1 MTSTPA
7 TTQPGSEDAGDD
19 RSEGSK
25 PAYDYRSPLPTRV
38 SSACERCRRNKSRC
52 DPFRP
57 CSLCVRANV
66 ECSSSTSVT
75 ATTHPRKRRRV
86 QDHTSDHSP
95 HDHATPFRPRE
106 KEAIPDTRNTYV
118 DTNTEVNID
127 AESRRHSVQDGEAD
141 SAMGIAQKICQLN
154 SQHFLK
160 RTVSAIPGGDVCSK
174 PLVSRQDRTQRRPVP
189 SILGYTLPPMDVMRT
204 LLEEYFDAVHWF
216 SLVIYEPRFRTR
228 FQSIE
233 DGLAYPSQK
242 TFLVLLS
249 VVLGMGAWYR
259 SHKGGVDLY
268 HPDEDWRA
276 WGLSLITGA
285 GSQLTDLMDHSSVAS
300 VQTCILLGSYYVYHG
315 KPNLSFALLGA
326 TIKTAQAIGLH
337 REPARGEF
345 EDIEERKR
353 VWWTIYTW
361 DRFASVTYGRPLGIN
376 DKDCNVSTPSDVYEH
391 PFFKQESM
399 AGAESSI
406 CYSTYQRELNKLYMI
421 ASTIIE
427 TIFGIRTVGSIKQ
440 VTGNHYTSEIM
451 EVTKRL
457 WNWRQ
462 CLPAHLV
469 LDNDH
474 DYQQDSSPTSR
485 VHSLQALALQLTLD
499 NLLIIIHRP
508 FLAQQVDHLFKNQ
521 PTNGQA
527 NAHPSLGTSHAVH
540 SSSSSE
546 QWWNAA
552 VRTSKITEMP
562 QLAQLATDS
571 HLVAFLA
578 INLFNSAIVM
588 VVMALSDPLS
598 DRAQEVKRT
607 ITRIFR
613 LQELLGKRSTLSMQ
627 SNIVLKD
634 VIHLLLRRE
643 AEAMLAPIIPSN
655 RQTSRNSSLTSNS
668 AFVSVDDT
676 LRLPLQFPL
685 NSTSE
690 IPGHQEHTTADRV
703 MRFNESLASVQ
714 RVFPN
719 AFDSINNNDGD
730 VSGGWEQGQVAPFHS
745 SETGDGAWPNSDFH
759 NFGIGDGTEPMN
771 DELVDDAGNGLYW
784 FWDSIW
790 SEPLDQ

>member
-1 MTSTPA
+1 MA
-7 TTQPGSEDAGDD
+7 TTPQ
-19 RSEGSK
+19 
-25 PAYDYRSPLPTRV
+25 
-38 SSACERCRRNKSRC
+38 
-52 DPFRP
+52 
-57 CSLCVRANV
+57 
-66 ECSSSTSVT
+66 
-75 ATTHPRKRRRV
+75 
-86 QDHTSDHSP
+86 
-95 HDHATPFRPRE
+95 
-106 KEAIPDTRNTYV
+106 
-118 DTNTEVNID
+118 
-127 AESRRHSVQDGEAD
+127 
-141 SAMGIAQKICQLN
+141 ICQLS

-174 PLVSRQDRTQRRPVP
+174 PLASRQDRTQRRPVS
-189 SILGYTLPPMDVMRT
+189 SILGYALPPMEVMRT
-204 LLEEYFDAVHWF
+204 LLEEYFDAIHWF

-228 FQSIE
+228 FQSLE

-259 SHKGGVDLY
+259 SHKSGADID
-268 HPDEDWRA
+268 HPGEDWRA

-285 GSQLTDLMDHSSVAS
+285 GSQLTDLMDQSSVAS

-315 KPNLSFALLGA
+315 RPNLSFALLGA

-361 DRFASVTYGRPLGIN
+361 DRYAGLRIMSRCAVSHPADWFRFASVTYGRPLGIN
-376 DKDCNVSTPSDVYEH
+376 DKDCNVNTPSDVFEH
-391 PFFKQESM
+391 PCFKQESM
-399 AGAESSI
+399 ARAESSI

-421 ASTIIE
+421 ASPIIE

-457 WNWRQ
+457 WDWRQ
-462 CLPAHLV
+462 CLPPRLV
-469 LDNDH
+469 LDIDH
-474 DYQQDSSPTSR
+474 DYQQDPSPTSR
-485 VHSLQALALQLTLD
+485 VHRLQALALQLTFD

-521 PTNGQA
+521 PANGQA
-527 NAHPSLGTSHAVH
+527 NAHPSLCPSHAAH

-634 VIHLLLRRE
+634 VIHMLLRRE
-643 AEAMLAPIIPSN
+643 AEAMLAPVISSN
-655 RQTSRNSSLTSNS
+655 RQASRNSNEASLTSNL
-668 AFVSVDDT
+668 AFASVEDT
-676 LRLPLQFPL
+676 LRLPLQLPL
-685 NSTSE
+685 NSTGE
-690 IPGHQEHTTADRV
+690 FPGHQEHTTADRV

-714 RVFPN
+714 RGK
-719 AFDSINNNDGD
+719 I
-730 VSGGWEQGQVAPFHS
+730 
-745 SETGDGAWPNSDFH
+745 
-759 NFGIGDGTEPMN
+759 
-771 DELVDDAGNGLYW
+771 
-784 FWDSIW
+784 
-790 SEPLDQ
+790 